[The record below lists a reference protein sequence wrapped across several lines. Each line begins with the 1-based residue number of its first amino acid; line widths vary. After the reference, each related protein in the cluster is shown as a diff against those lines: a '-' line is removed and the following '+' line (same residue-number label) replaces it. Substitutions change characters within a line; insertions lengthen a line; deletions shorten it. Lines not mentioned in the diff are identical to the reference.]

1 MSALRRRGLQFEIVA
16 NLFVVMLAGLAI
28 VAVVM
33 GSLAAWTVERA
44 AVEQLRSEAV
54 HMQRTKLV
62 GSLRLADLA
71 ALARTLPE
79 SASLARWTVRDARGR
94 LVGPQQERRATDPE
108 LEALLARA
116 LAERDVVR
124 GGGVFTSDLLLV
136 VPLGGAE
143 AGLMVGRVPRAS
155 LAARIE
161 PLLRSGAWVLASAAT
176 VFVAFGAYLLR
187 WRIVAPLQA
196 LSRSTARLAAGALD
210 TRTEVTGSDELAE
223 LAAGFN
229 EMAESLER
237 ERQALVRTRDSLAR
251 SERLATVGQLAAG
264 VAHEVGN
271 PVAAILGYAELA
283 LRDTALSARTRQSA
297 ERICEEALRVRLLVQ
312 ELLDL
317 ASAAR
322 LEFAPIDPAGLAWRV
337 VERMRA
343 QPLLAGVELRLEAE
357 HAVPG
362 LRSDAGR
369 IEQILVNLIEN
380 AVHAL
385 AGRPG
390 GTIELRVALA
400 GAFRPRRRRDDSPR
414 NAEPEALSFS
424 VLDDGPGID
433 PEHQSRV
440 FDPFFTTKDPGKGTG
455 LGLWNAHRLA
465 ELLGGRLELES
476 APGRTCFSLLLPL
489 ADSEPAP
496 GEADGPT
503 ACTDHR

>member
-33 GSLAAWTVERA
+33 GSLAARTVEQA
-44 AVEQLRSEAV
+44 AVEQLRSEAL
-54 HMQRTKLV
+54 HMQRAKLV
-62 GSLRLADLA
+62 GSLRLSDLA

-79 SASLARWTVRDARGR
+79 SESLAHWTVRDASGR
-94 LVGPQQERRATDPE
+94 LVGPQQEERRSDPE
-108 LEALLARA
+108 LEVLLARA
-116 LAERDVVR
+116 QAERDMVR
-124 GGGVFTSDLLLV
+124 GGGVFSSDLILV
-136 VPLGGAE
+136 MPLSGAE
-143 AGLMVGRVPRAS
+143 SGLIVGRVPRAAL
-155 LAARIE
+155 LARLE

-196 LSRSTARLAAGALD
+196 LSRSTARLASGALD
-210 TRTEVTGSDELAE
+210 TRTEVRGFDELAE
-223 LAAGFN
+223 LATGFN
-229 EMAESLER
+229 EMAASLER
-237 ERQALVRTRDSLAR
+237 ERRALVRTRDSLAR
-251 SERLATVGQLAAG
+251 SERLASVGQLAAG

-283 LRDTALSARTRQSA
+283 LRDPALSERSRDSA
-297 ERICEEALRVRLLVQ
+297 ERICEEAMRVRMLVQ

-322 LEFAPIDPAGLAWRV
+322 LELAPIDPADLGKRV

-343 QPLLAGVELRLEAE
+343 QPLLSAVELRLVAE
-357 HAVPG
+357 PELPSVQ
-362 LRSDAGR
+362 SDAGR

-390 GTIELRVALA
+390 GTVELRVAPA
-400 GAFRPRRRRDDSPR
+400 GAFRPRRRRDDSPLGSV
-414 NAEPEALSFS
+414 PEALSFS

-496 GEADGPT
+496 EDPDGST